1 MQHEYRSRPCNSN
14 RSRSSCNSPRPS
26 ARFDH
31 RTCRLRSS
39 CSFLLRFEKLDCHIY
54 RIHMRLES
62 LSSQYSNIRS
72 RSSCNSTRPSARFD
86 RHTFRLRKPREY
98 RSRPCNS
105 IRSRSSCN
113 STRPSARFDRH
124 TCRLRK
130 RGSMKRSSCP
140 SRPLC
145 TIRLHMAAI
154 PSLYTRLKSRYVFI
168 CESVSKQVIK
178 GMFVLTDAAALA
190 TRLPGLIAI
199 LA

>member
-1 MQHEYRSRPCNSN
+1 MQFCHHFLCRKSPFHNPCSLSHQHGLNIFLRSMLCKQSERVD
-14 RSRSSCNSPRPS
+14 R
-26 ARFDH
+26 H
-31 RTCRLRSS
+31 TCRL
-39 CSFLLRFEKLDCHIY
+39 
-54 RIHMRLES
+54 
-62 LSSQYSNIRS
+62 
-72 RSSCNSTRPSARFD
+72 
-86 RHTFRLRKPREY
+86 
-98 RSRPCNS
+98 
-105 IRSRSSCN
+105 RSSCN

-140 SRPLC
+140 SPLC

-154 PSLYTRLKSRYVFI
+154 PSLYTRLKSRYVLFI